1 MPVDCHCIYDS
12 HVCSHFSIWGLCQ
25 RTPLQFHVSNMSS
38 YGSTTFILEGTDRM
52 PSPLY
57 KLSCV
62 CTCPV
67 QRVWYFGFQI
77 WRCRSR
83 KCYQIHKLWSTSQSN
98 NSKKRVPTSLNWNQ
112 IEIQA
117 KSIWSPFGL
126 HLDSVFGFGVHLDS
140 ISGFGVHLDSVFGFG
155 VQMDSKWTPNG
166 LRMDYAWIP
175 NFRIL
180 CCVWSFI
187 VQSACRNPIHS
198 GCFRSMCHR
207 SCELLCVRFVV
218 LLAGWRVCR
227 CAW

>member
-1 MPVDCHCIYDS
+1 MPGDCHCIYDS
-12 HVCSHFSIWGLCQ
+12 HVCSPFSIWGLCQ

-38 YGSTTFILEGTDRM
+38 YGSTTFILEATDRM
-52 PSPLY
+52 PSSLY

-112 IEIQA
+112 IETQA
-117 KSIWSPFGL
+117 KTIWSPFGL

-140 ISGFGVHLDSVFGFG
+140 KSGCWSPFGLRIRIWSPNGL
-155 VQMDSKWTPNG
+155 QMDSKWTSNG
-166 LRMDYAWIP
+166 LWLDSEFSYIVLRLIIYCSKRM
-175 NFRIL
+175 
-180 CCVWSFI
+180 S
-187 VQSACRNPIHS
+187 
-198 GCFRSMCHR
+198 
-207 SCELLCVRFVV
+207 
-218 LLAGWRVCR
+218 
-227 CAW
+227 